1 MTGHNRLMTVLG
13 GTLAP
18 DDNPFRMAGHVHGTS
33 PRKIE
38 CTCIY
43 EVSALTDSYIA
54 LFIVF
59 CCTEYVTRWVCF
71 QLSLFILFYFSTS
84 VITSPSLPLF
94 ETLALLQLFI
104 PFTTSASFMVFLCC
118 RIVHVADLLMPYWMA
133 NWDTSKALSYLAIQ
147 FFLIQSPLLVFS
159 SFSHFKH
166 YKVSWVT
173 MTVWRAYAYRQVK
186 ENNKNKTRQHAHQ
199 DRLLLIE
206 INSQRATLPLVSSRN
221 ISDRVWDRRSRVQQ
235 AVNKKSLKSFGQEP
249 KHPSRDQFVPRCQCI
264 SEEEAET
271 VACLLLWTTKH
282 STPPTNDIIPLTC
295 ELFGTRVMQVLKK
308 RVPH

>member
-94 ETLALLQLFI
+94 ETLALLKLLI
-104 PFTTSASFMVFLCC
+104 PFSTPESASFMVFFCC
-118 RIVHVADLLMPYWMA
+118 RIVHVADLFMPHWMA
-133 NWDTSKALSYLAIQ
+133 NWDTSMALSYFAIQ

-173 MTVWRAYAYRQVK
+173 MTVWSAYTYRQVK
-186 ENNKNKTRQHAHQ
+186 ENNKNKTRQLAHQ
-199 DRLLLIE
+199 DRPLLIE
-206 INSQRATLPLVSSRN
+206 IDSLRATPPLVSPRN
-221 ISDRVWDRRSRVQQ
+221 IPYRVWAWWSRVQQ
-235 AVNKKSLKSFGQEP
+235 AVNKNSLKRFGQGP

-271 VACLLLWTTKH
+271 VACLLLWTTEH
-282 STPPTNDIIPLTC
+282 STPPTNT
-295 ELFGTRVMQVLKK
+295 GVGN
-308 RVPH
+308 

>member
-1 MTGHNRLMTVLG
+1 MKNFLSCSIRPILPPHLHDSPQRWKAERNSFVVAKMTGHSRLKTVLG

-94 ETLALLQLFI
+94 ETLALLKLLI
-104 PFTTSASFMVFLCC
+104 PFSTSESASFMVFFCC
-118 RIVHVADLLMPYWMA
+118 RIVHVADLFMPYWMA
-133 NWDTSKALSYLAIQ
+133 NWGTSRALSYLQYNFLQ
-147 FFLIQSPLLVFS
+147 FN
-159 SFSHFKH
+159 H
-166 YKVSWVT
+166 
-173 MTVWRAYAYRQVK
+173 
-186 ENNKNKTRQHAHQ
+186 
-199 DRLLLIE
+199 
-206 INSQRATLPLVSSRN
+206 
-221 ISDRVWDRRSRVQQ
+221 
-235 AVNKKSLKSFGQEP
+235 
-249 KHPSRDQFVPRCQCI
+249 RC
-264 SEEEAET
+264 
-271 VACLLLWTTKH
+271 
-282 STPPTNDIIPLTC
+282 
-295 ELFGTRVMQVLKK
+295 
-308 RVPH
+308 